1 MLKRLVTVG
10 LPLAALATVV
20 ACATSV
26 TNNPPANELKC
37 GDGTR
42 QFNGE
47 CRPSCSATA
56 PCVAGTCVTV
66 DATGGVC
73 VGGNVAC
80 AYLGSDTKCVG
91 TGKYTVHVPR
101 SNQELDVPYA
111 SFPPGA
117 DSTGLTD
124 YDDPYFLASEG
135 YAYQGESGG
144 CEGDAKWVDVPAAG
158 AVACS
163 AIHEIVRCR
172 RQGTQCALVDG
183 TTKERYSP

>member
-56 PCVAGTCVTV
+56 PCVAGTCVADTCSRL
-66 DATGGVC
+66 DYSQGVP
-73 VGGNVAC
+73 
-80 AYLGSDTKCVG
+80 
-91 TGKYTVHVPR
+91 PR
-101 SNQELDVPYA
+101 SVLRDCMRCQA
-111 SFPPGA
+111 GAPPPPPPPIVEPAPAAPAPAAPPVSAERA
-117 DSTGLTD
+117 DEINALITKAL
-124 YDDPYFLASEG
+124 
-135 YAYQGESGG
+135 ESG
-144 CEGDAKWVDVPAAG
+144 A
-158 AVACS
+158 
-163 AIHEIVRCR
+163 
-172 RQGTQCALVDG
+172 VDG
-183 TTKERYSP
+183 GRLAHH